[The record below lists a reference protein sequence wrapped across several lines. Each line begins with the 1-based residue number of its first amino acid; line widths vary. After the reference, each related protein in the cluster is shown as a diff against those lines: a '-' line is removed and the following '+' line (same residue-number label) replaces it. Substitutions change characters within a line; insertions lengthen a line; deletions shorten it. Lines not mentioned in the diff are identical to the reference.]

1 MKELNTFKKYIAEGD
16 FKNPILDKYLEIK
29 KSIDNKTVFDYELS
43 DFIND
48 LDNTERKG
56 LESDLGLERD
66 ELYEG
71 VINENEEI
79 VYTLYTTNVEYDS
92 GKTGYMYQLVNSED
106 REENEI
112 GFDQLYFDDEDNR
125 LEMGVDFKDFDQ
137 GSYQEGEY
145 TADEAMKLYNDL
157 AEGRLLKE
165 QQEDIL
171 SFLKN
176 NKAELI
182 QILANK
188 FGWDE
193 DDIEEQ
199 SENEILQ
206 AGDSE
211 GNEDPEIAGLG
222 EGGLDFSFNPD
233 KVKDEYGDASN
244 FTIRV
249 GGKTIY
255 GIQYNF

>member
-1 MKELNTFKKYIAEGD
+1 MDNFNLRKY
-16 FKNPILDKYLEIK
+16 
-29 KSIDNKTVFDYELS
+29 
-43 DFIND
+43 
-48 LDNTERKG
+48 
-56 LESDLGLERD
+56 
-66 ELYEG
+66 
-71 VINENEEI
+71 
-79 VYTLYTTNVEYDS
+79 
-92 GKTGYMYQLVNSED
+92 
-106 REENEI
+106 
-112 GFDQLYFDDEDNR
+112 
-125 LEMGVDFKDFDQ
+125 
-137 GSYQEGEY
+137 
-145 TADEAMKLYNDL
+145 L
-157 AEGRLLKE
+157 AEGKIFEE

-182 QILANK
+182 QVLANK
-188 FGWDE
+188 YGWDE
-193 DDIEEQ
+193 DDIEEY
-199 SENEILQ
+199 SEMEILQ

-233 KVKDEYGDASN
+233 KVKDKFGDASN

>member
-1 MKELNTFKKYIAEGD
+1 MKNFNLKKY
-16 FKNPILDKYLEIK
+16 
-29 KSIDNKTVFDYELS
+29 
-43 DFIND
+43 
-48 LDNTERKG
+48 
-56 LESDLGLERD
+56 
-66 ELYEG
+66 
-71 VINENEEI
+71 
-79 VYTLYTTNVEYDS
+79 
-92 GKTGYMYQLVNSED
+92 
-106 REENEI
+106 
-112 GFDQLYFDDEDNR
+112 
-125 LEMGVDFKDFDQ
+125 
-137 GSYQEGEY
+137 
-145 TADEAMKLYNDL
+145 L

-193 DDIEEQ
+193 DDIEEE
-199 SENEILQ
+199 SEREILQ

-211 GNEDPEIAGLG
+211 GNEDHEIAGLG